1 MLPSLG
7 FGETLVILLLAII
20 VVGPEDLPKMM
31 RKAGQFM
38 GKVRG
43 MANEFKQAFEEM
55 GAEAEIAELRKE
67 LDDLKA
73 MSPEEREMLADMTT
87 LDTELREGT
96 RLTDK
101 P

>member
-38 GKVRG
+38 AKIRG

-67 LDDLKA
+67 LDELKA
-73 MSPEEREMLADMTT
+73 MSPEDREMMAEMNT
-87 LDTELREGT
+87 LNTELREGT

>member
-38 GKVRG
+38 AKVRG
-43 MANEFKQAFEEM
+43 MANEFKQAFDEM
-55 GAEAEIAELRKE
+55 GAESEIAELRKE
-67 LDDLKA
+67 LEELKNMGPA
-73 MSPEEREMLADMTT
+73 DREFLQEMTA
-87 LDTELREGT
+87 LNTELREGT
-96 RLTDK
+96 DLTKK